1 MKISVIGAG
10 VSGLSAAILLARDG
24 HEVTVYDKNSTPG
37 GKISQIKDKG
47 YRFDTGPSLFTLPQ
61 LAEKLTFFSYT
72 SLDNSCRYFYQD
84 GTRFNF
90 YNTRDQ
96 LKKELEKNDIHEFE
110 NIGKRFAQAAELYE
124 MTADFFIFSPF
135 GKISSFMDKKNGKLL
150 FNLHKL
156 GFHKSMHKANK
167 SSFSNKKIVQLFDRY
182 ATYNGS
188 SPYRAPSTLNMIAHL
203 EHNLGAFFPKG
214 GIYTIAD
221 SLFHTAQNLGVS
233 FKFNSFVNN
242 ITTDKTGKSVK
253 GFECNGVFE
262 ECELLVSAADIKYLT
277 QNCFKKDTIY
287 PPAKRVVKNEPSSS
301 ALIFYWGVKG
311 SFEEMQLHNILFSGD
326 YKEEF
331 RHLFT
336 TGDIHE
342 DPTVY
347 IFISKKAVP
356 TDAPEGCE
364 NWFVMV
370 NAPSNNGQDWDSI
383 VRQTRANIIKKI
395 DTTLSTD
402 IESKIESE
410 HIATPLTIE
419 KDTLS
424 SGGAL
429 YGNSSNSLFSAFLRH
444 PNKTRHLK
452 NMWFAGG
459 SVHPGGGIPL
469 CIASSMIVSED
480 IKNHVNKRS
489 KL

>member
-10 VSGLSAAILLARDG
+10 ISGLSAAILLARDG
-24 HEVTVYDKNSTPG
+24 HEVTVYEKNSTPG
-37 GKISQIKDKG
+37 GKISQIKDRG

-61 LAEKLTFFSYT
+61 LAEKLTSFNYS
-72 SLDNSCRYFYQD
+72 SLDNSCRYFYPD
-84 GTRFNF
+84 GSKFNF
-90 YNTRDQ
+90 YNTRDK
-96 LKKELEKNDIHEFE
+96 LKKELENNSIKEFD
-110 NIGKRFAQAAELYE
+110 NIEKRFDQAAKLYNL
-124 MTADFFIFSPF
+124 TADFFIFSPF
-135 GKISSFMDKKNGKLL
+135 GKISSFMDRKNSKLL

-156 GFHKSMHKANK
+156 GFHKSMHQANT
-167 SSFSNKKIVQLFDRY
+167 SSFSDKKIIQLFDRY

-203 EHNLGAFFPKG
+203 EHNLGAFFPEG

-221 SLFHTAQNLGVS
+221 SMYHTAQNLGVS
-233 FKFNSFVNN
+233 FKFNSFVDN
-242 ITTDKTGKSVK
+242 ITTNKKRKIVK

-262 ECELLVSAADIKYLT
+262 ECDLLISATDIKYLI
-277 QNCFKKDTIY
+277 QNCFRKGTIY
-287 PPAKRVVKNEPSSS
+287 PPAKRVAKNEPSSS
-301 ALIFYWGVKG
+301 ALIFYWGIKH
-311 SFEEMQLHNILFSGD
+311 SFEELQLHNILFSKD

-331 RHLFT
+331 RHLFKI
-336 TGDIHE
+336 GDIHE

-347 IFISKKAVP
+347 IFISKKAIQA
-356 TDAPEGCE
+356 DAPEGCE

-370 NAPSNNGQDWDSI
+370 NAPANKGQDWDSI
-383 VRQTRANIIKKI
+383 IRNTKSNIIKKI
-395 DTTLSTD
+395 NHILSTD

-419 KDTLS
+419 RDTLS

-444 PNKTRHLK
+444 PNKTRHLN
-452 NMWFAGG
+452 NMWFTGG

-469 CIASSMIVSED
+469 CIASSMIVASD
-480 IKNHVNKRS
+480 IKNYVKKKSKR
-489 KL
+489 